1 MPAKESVQSRPM
13 AKSDDKPD
21 HVDRARAQWAAV
33 LPDLDTEA
41 MAVLG
46 RIWRLSNLA
55 RPSIEATFAKYGLER
70 GEFDV
75 VATLLR
81 SGPPHR
87 LTPTQLY
94 SLMMVASGTLTHRL
108 GKLAASG
115 LVRRVKSAE
124 DGRSLAVELTAKG
137 RKLTEQAFREDMAS
151 ETALMAGM
159 GKVDRAELARLLK
172 ALTVVVEKNAER

>member
-1 MPAKESVQSRPM
+1 M
-13 AKSDDKPD
+13 AKSSEQPD

-55 RPSIEATFAKYGLER
+55 RPSIEATFARYGLER

-81 SGPPHR
+81 CGPPHR

-94 SLMMVASGTLTHRL
+94 GLMLVASGTLTHRL
-108 GKLAASG
+108 GKLEKAG
-115 LVRRVKSAE
+115 LIKRVKSAE

-137 RKLTEQAFREDMAS
+137 GKVTEAAFREDMAS
-151 ETALMAGM
+151 EKALMAGM
-159 GKVDRAELARLLK
+159 SKADRAELARLLK
-172 ALTVVVEKNAER
+172 VLTAVMEKNALG

>member
-1 MPAKESVQSRPM
+1 M
-13 AKSDDKPD
+13 AKTADSPD
-21 HVDRARAQWAAV
+21 HVDRARAQWAEA
-33 LPDLDTEA
+33 LPDVDTDA

-75 VATLLR
+75 IATLLR
-81 SGPPHR
+81 SGQAR

-94 SLMMVASGTLTHRL
+94 GLMMVASGTLTHRL
-108 GKLAASG
+108 GKLEKAG
-115 LVRRVKSAE
+115 LINRVKSEE

-137 RKLTEQAFREDMAS
+137 RKVAEQAFREDMAS
-151 ETALMAGM
+151 EKALMAGLS
-159 GKVDRAELARLLK
+159 KSDRAELARLLK
-172 ALTVVVEKNAER
+172 ALAAVVEKNSKA

>member
-1 MPAKESVQSRPM
+1 MGTNHNRPN
-13 AKSDDKPD
+13 APPD
-21 HVDRARAQWAAV
+21 HVDRARAQWAAA

-75 VATLLR
+75 IATLMR
-81 SGPPHR
+81 SGEQR

-94 SLMMVASGTLTHRL
+94 GLMMVASGTLTHRL
-108 GKLAASG
+108 GKLEQAG
-115 LVRRVKSAE
+115 LIKRVKSAE
-124 DGRSLAVELTAKG
+124 DGRSLAVELTIKG
-137 RKLTEQAFREDMAS
+137 RKVTEQAFREDMAS
-151 ETALMAGM
+151 ERALMAGL
-159 GKVDRAELARLLK
+159 GKADRAELARLLK
-172 ALTVVVEKNAER
+172 ALTAVVEKNAGK